1 MQKQKEHKI
10 DKNNKDREEHEV
22 DLEYTKVEK
31 EMKRKAKLV
40 NPFKKTGA
48 LEQKEEK
55 LWQETNRGHKVVKD
69 ISKFKKVKMQ
79 IFSPPSY

>member
-31 EMKRKAKLV
+31 
-40 NPFKKTGA
+40 
-48 LEQKEEK
+48 
-55 LWQETNRGHKVVKD
+55 
-69 ISKFKKVKMQ
+69 
-79 IFSPPSY
+79 